1 VRTSRE
7 NAIAAIAVAGIAAY
21 LGLRYG
27 AGVTPARADI
37 ALWLVLAVGGIPILW
52 ELGQRVW
59 AREFGS
65 DLLAGI
71 GIVAAV
77 IAGEYLVGAII
88 VLMLAGGSSLE
99 QMASGRASA
108 VLDALARRM
117 PQVAHRQRDGLLQ
130 DVPLAE
136 VAVGDQLLVLPHEI
150 CPVDGTVV
158 SGHATM
164 DESYLTGEPFA
175 IAKAPGA
182 QVLSGAINGE
192 AALTVVADKLAV
204 DSRYA
209 KIMAVMAQTAERRPR
224 LQRLGDRLGAWYTPL
239 AVAIAMLAWAV
250 SGDGVRF
257 LAVIVIATPCPLI
270 LAIPVAVVGA
280 ISLSARHAII
290 IKNAAALER
299 IVSCRNAGA
308 APLAPWGKSAR
319 KAAKFTQW
327 RPAPGKQRGADPTGL
342 GLQGSP
348 ARSSVKRVEW
358 RSHLGSRAN
367 QFVILDKTGTLTYG
381 RPAVTD
387 IHLTP
392 GFERQDVLQAAAS
405 LEAYSKHP
413 LAQAVVKAAS
423 GEGLRLQ
430 PVSAISEP
438 PGQGLRG
445 MVAGR
450 AVRIT
455 GRGKLPPA
463 MAAALPA
470 VAPGLECVVL
480 LEEQVA
486 AVFRFRDEPRR
497 DMRPF
502 IGHLGPRHAVQ
513 RVLLVSGDRESEV
526 RYLAEQAGITEVYAG
541 QTPEQKLDIVDAAL
555 RQAPTL
561 FVGDGINDAPALTA
575 ATVGVAFGPGSDI
588 AAEAADAVILDPSL
602 LRVDQLLHIGRR
614 MRAIALQS
622 AIFGMAAS
630 LVGMAAA
637 AVGWLPPLAGAL
649 AQEGVDLFAVLNA
662 VRAAL
667 PGRSLAD
674 YE

>member
-1 VRTSRE
+1 MRISRE
-7 NAIAAIAVAGIAAY
+7 NAITAVAVTGIAVY

-27 AGVTPARADI
+27 AGVAAARADI
-37 ALWLVLAVGGIPILW
+37 ALWVVLATGGIPILIT
-52 ELGQRVW
+52 LAQRVW
-59 AREFGS
+59 EREFGS

-77 IAGEYLVGAII
+77 VAGEYLVGAII
-88 VLMLAGGSSLE
+88 VVMLAGGSSLE
-99 QMASGRASA
+99 QIATRRASQ

-117 PQVAHRQRDGLLQ
+117 PQLAHRERGGALE

-136 VAVGDQLLVLPHEI
+136 VAVGDRLLVLPHEI

-158 SGHATM
+158 AGHATM

-175 IAKAPGA
+175 IAKAPGS

-192 AALTVVADKLAV
+192 AALTIVADRLAV

-209 KIMAVMAQTAERRPR
+209 KIMAVMAATAQRQPR
-224 LQRLGDRLGAWYTPL
+224 LRRLGDRLGAWYTPL
-239 AVAIAMLAWAV
+239 AVAIAVLAWAV

-280 ISLSARHAII
+280 ISLAARHAII
-290 IKNAAALER
+290 IKNPAALER
-299 IVSCRNAGA
+299 IVSCRI
-308 APLAPWGKSAR
+308 
-319 KAAKFTQW
+319 
-327 RPAPGKQRGADPTGL
+327 
-342 GLQGSP
+342 
-348 ARSSVKRVEW
+348 
-358 RSHLGSRAN
+358 
-367 QFVILDKTGTLTYG
+367 VILDKTGTLTYG
-381 RPAVTD
+381 RPA
-387 IHLTP
+387 LTEILLQP
-392 GFERQDVLQAAAS
+392 GFARPEVLQAAAS

-413 LAQAVVKAAS
+413 LAQAVVKAAAA
-423 GEGLRLQ
+423 EGLKPQ

-445 MVAGR
+445 EAAGR
-450 AVRIT
+450 VVRIT
-455 GRGKLPPA
+455 GRGKLPA
-463 MAAALPA
+463 EMAAALPP

-480 LEEQVA
+480 LQEEAA

-502 IGHLGPRHAVQ
+502 IGPLGARHAVK

-526 RYLAEQAGITEVYAG
+526 RYLAEQAGITEVHAE
-541 QTPEQKLDIVDAAL
+541 QTPEQKLAIVEAAL
-555 RQAPTL
+555 REAPTL

-622 AIFGMAAS
+622 AGFGMAAS

-637 AVGWLPPLAGAL
+637 AAGWLPPLAGAI

-662 VRAAL
+662 VRAAM
-667 PGRSLAD
+667 PGRRLAD
-674 YE
+674 F

>member
-1 VRTSRE
+1 VRISRE
-7 NAIAAIAVAGIAAY
+7 NAITTVAVAGIAAY

-27 AGVTPARADI
+27 VGVEPARADV
-37 ALWLVLAVGGIPILW
+37 ALWVVLAVGGIPILIT
-52 ELGQRVW
+52 LGRRVW
-59 AREFGS
+59 EREFGS

-77 IAGEYLVGAII
+77 VAGEYLVGAII
-88 VLMLAGGSSLE
+88 VVMLAGGSSLE
-99 QMASGRASA
+99 QMATRRASR

-117 PQVAHRQRDGLLQ
+117 PQLAHRERGGEIEG
-130 DVPLAE
+130 VPLAA
-136 VAVGDQLLVLPHEI
+136 VAVGDRLLVLPHEV

-158 SGHATM
+158 AGHATM

-175 IAKAPGA
+175 MAKAPGS

-192 AALTVVADKLAV
+192 AALTIVADKLAV

-209 KIMAVMAQTAERRPR
+209 KIMAVMAETAQRQPR
-224 LQRLGDRLGAWYTPL
+224 LRRLGDRLGAWYTPL
-239 AVAIAMLAWAV
+239 AVAIAVLAWAV
-250 SGDGVRF
+250 SGDGLRF

-290 IKNAAALER
+290 IKNPAALER
-299 IVSCRNAGA
+299 IVGCRI
-308 APLAPWGKSAR
+308 
-319 KAAKFTQW
+319 
-327 RPAPGKQRGADPTGL
+327 
-342 GLQGSP
+342 
-348 ARSSVKRVEW
+348 
-358 RSHLGSRAN
+358 
-367 QFVILDKTGTLTYG
+367 VILDKTGTLTYG
-381 RPAVTD
+381 RPEVTE
-387 IHLTP
+387 IYLLA
-392 GFERQDVLQAAAS
+392 GFGRREVLQAAAS

-413 LAQAVVKAAS
+413 LARAVVQALEK
-423 GEGLRLQ
+423 EGLRPQ

-445 MVAGR
+445 TTDGLR
-450 AVRIT
+450 VRIT
-455 GRGKLPPA
+455 GRGKLTPEQ
-463 MAAALPA
+463 AAQLPA
-470 VAPGLECVVL
+470 IAPGLECVVL
-480 LEEQVA
+480 LEEEVA
-486 AVFRFRDEPRR
+486 AVFRFRDEPRG
-497 DMRPF
+497 DVRPF
-502 IGHLGPRHAVQ
+502 ISHLGPRHAVQ

-526 RYLAEQAGITEVYAG
+526 RYLAEQAGIREVYAG
-541 QTPEQKLDIVDAAL
+541 QTPEQKLAIVEAAL

-622 AIFGMAAS
+622 AGFGMAAS
-630 LVGMAAA
+630 LIGMAAA
-637 AVGWLPPLAGAL
+637 AVGWLPPLAGAI

-667 PGRSLAD
+667 PGRKLAD
-674 YE
+674 Y

>member
-1 VRTSRE
+1 MSRE

-37 ALWLVLAVGGIPILW
+37 ALWLVLAVGGIPILGK
-52 ELGQRVW
+52 LGQRVW

-158 SGHATM
+158 AGHATM

-192 AALTVVADKLAV
+192 AALTVMADKLAV

-209 KIMAVMAQTAERRPR
+209 KIMAVMAQTAKRRPR

-239 AVAIAMLAWAV
+239 AVAIAVLAWAV

-299 IVSCRNAGA
+299 IVSCRI
-308 APLAPWGKSAR
+308 
-319 KAAKFTQW
+319 
-327 RPAPGKQRGADPTGL
+327 
-342 GLQGSP
+342 
-348 ARSSVKRVEW
+348 
-358 RSHLGSRAN
+358 
-367 QFVILDKTGTLTYG
+367 VILDKTGTLTYG

-392 GFERQDVLQAAAS
+392 GFERQEVLQAAAS

-423 GEGLRLQ
+423 NEGLRLQ

-480 LEEQVA
+480 LAEQVA

-614 MRAIALQS
+614 MRTIALQS
-622 AIFGMAAS
+622 AGFGMAAS

-637 AVGWLPPLAGAL
+637 AIGWLPPLAGAI

>member
-1 VRTSRE
+1 MSRE

-37 ALWLVLAVGGIPILW
+37 ALWMVLAVGGIPILGK
-52 ELGQRVW
+52 LGQRVW

-158 SGHATM
+158 AGHATM

-192 AALTVVADKLAV
+192 AALTVMADKLAV

-209 KIMAVMAQTAERRPR
+209 KIMAVMAQTAKRRPR

-239 AVAIAMLAWAV
+239 AVAIAVLAWAV

-299 IVSCRNAGA
+299 IVSCRI
-308 APLAPWGKSAR
+308 
-319 KAAKFTQW
+319 
-327 RPAPGKQRGADPTGL
+327 
-342 GLQGSP
+342 
-348 ARSSVKRVEW
+348 
-358 RSHLGSRAN
+358 
-367 QFVILDKTGTLTYG
+367 VILDKTGTLTYG

-423 GEGLRLQ
+423 NEGLRLQ

-470 VAPGLECVVL
+470 VEPGLECVVL
-480 LEEQVA
+480 LAEQVA

-614 MRAIALQS
+614 MRTIALQS
-622 AIFGMAAS
+622 AGFGMAAS

-637 AVGWLPPLAGAL
+637 AIGWLPPLAGAI

>member
-1 VRTSRE
+1 MSRE

-37 ALWLVLAVGGIPILW
+37 ALWMVLAVGGIPILGK
-52 ELGQRVW
+52 LGQRVW

-158 SGHATM
+158 AGHATM

-192 AALTVVADKLAV
+192 AALTVMADKLAV

-209 KIMAVMAQTAERRPR
+209 KIMAVMAQTAKRRPR

-239 AVAIAMLAWAV
+239 AVAIAVLAWAV

-299 IVSCRNAGA
+299 IVSCRI
-308 APLAPWGKSAR
+308 
-319 KAAKFTQW
+319 
-327 RPAPGKQRGADPTGL
+327 
-342 GLQGSP
+342 
-348 ARSSVKRVEW
+348 
-358 RSHLGSRAN
+358 
-367 QFVILDKTGTLTYG
+367 VILDKTGTLTYG

-392 GFERQDVLQAAAS
+392 GFERQEVLQAAAS

-423 GEGLRLQ
+423 NEGLRLQ

-480 LEEQVA
+480 LAEQVA

-614 MRAIALQS
+614 MRTIALQS
-622 AIFGMAAS
+622 AGFGMAAS

-637 AVGWLPPLAGAL
+637 AIGWLPPLAGAI

>member
-1 VRTSRE
+1 MSRE

-37 ALWLVLAVGGIPILW
+37 ALWMVLAVGGIPILGK
-52 ELGQRVW
+52 LGQRVW

-158 SGHATM
+158 AGHATM

-192 AALTVVADKLAV
+192 AALTVMADKLAV

-209 KIMAVMAQTAERRPR
+209 KIMAVMAQTAKRRPR
-224 LQRLGDRLGAWYTPL
+224 LQRLGDRLGACYTPL
-239 AVAIAMLAWAV
+239 AVAIAVLAWAV

-270 LAIPVAVVGA
+270 LAFPVAVVGA

-299 IVSCRNAGA
+299 IVSCRI
-308 APLAPWGKSAR
+308 
-319 KAAKFTQW
+319 
-327 RPAPGKQRGADPTGL
+327 
-342 GLQGSP
+342 
-348 ARSSVKRVEW
+348 
-358 RSHLGSRAN
+358 
-367 QFVILDKTGTLTYG
+367 VILDKTGTLTYG

-392 GFERQDVLQAAAS
+392 GFERQEVLQAAAS

-423 GEGLRLQ
+423 NEGLRLQ

-480 LEEQVA
+480 LAEQVA

-541 QTPEQKLDIVDAAL
+541 QTPEQKLAIVDAAL

-614 MRAIALQS
+614 MRTIALQS
-622 AIFGMAAS
+622 AGFGMAAS

-637 AVGWLPPLAGAL
+637 AIGWLPPLAGAI

>member
-1 VRTSRE
+1 MSRE

-37 ALWLVLAVGGIPILW
+37 ALWLVLAVGGIPILGK
-52 ELGQRVW
+52 LGQRVW

-158 SGHATM
+158 AGHATM

-192 AALTVVADKLAV
+192 AALTVMADKLAV

-209 KIMAVMAQTAERRPR
+209 KIMAVMAQTAKRRPR

-239 AVAIAMLAWAV
+239 AVAIAVLAWAV

-299 IVSCRNAGA
+299 IVSCRI
-308 APLAPWGKSAR
+308 
-319 KAAKFTQW
+319 
-327 RPAPGKQRGADPTGL
+327 
-342 GLQGSP
+342 
-348 ARSSVKRVEW
+348 
-358 RSHLGSRAN
+358 
-367 QFVILDKTGTLTYG
+367 VILDKTGTLTYG

-392 GFERQDVLQAAAS
+392 GFERQEVLQAAAS

-423 GEGLRLQ
+423 NEGLRLQ

-480 LEEQVA
+480 LAEQVA

-541 QTPEQKLDIVDAAL
+541 QMPEQKLDIVDAAL

-614 MRAIALQS
+614 MRTIALQS
-622 AIFGMAAS
+622 AGFGMAAS

-637 AVGWLPPLAGAL
+637 AIGWLPPLAGAI

>member
-1 VRTSRE
+1 
-7 NAIAAIAVAGIAAY
+7 
-21 LGLRYG
+21 
-27 AGVTPARADI
+27 
-37 ALWLVLAVGGIPILW
+37 
-52 ELGQRVW
+52 
-59 AREFGS
+59 
-65 DLLAGI
+65 
-71 GIVAAV
+71 
-77 IAGEYLVGAII
+77 
-88 VLMLAGGSSLE
+88 
-99 QMASGRASA
+99 
-108 VLDALARRM
+108 
-117 PQVAHRQRDGLLQ
+117 
-130 DVPLAE
+130 
-136 VAVGDQLLVLPHEI
+136 
-150 CPVDGTVV
+150 
-158 SGHATM
+158 
-164 DESYLTGEPFA
+164 
-175 IAKAPGA
+175 
-182 QVLSGAINGE
+182 
-192 AALTVVADKLAV
+192 
-204 DSRYA
+204 
-209 KIMAVMAQTAERRPR
+209 
-224 LQRLGDRLGAWYTPL
+224 
-239 AVAIAMLAWAV
+239 
-250 SGDGVRF
+250 
-257 LAVIVIATPCPLI
+257 
-270 LAIPVAVVGA
+270 
-280 ISLSARHAII
+280 
-290 IKNAAALER
+290 
-299 IVSCRNAGA
+299 
-308 APLAPWGKSAR
+308 
-319 KAAKFTQW
+319 
-327 RPAPGKQRGADPTGL
+327 
-342 GLQGSP
+342 
-348 ARSSVKRVEW
+348 
-358 RSHLGSRAN
+358 
-367 QFVILDKTGTLTYG
+367 VILDKTGTLTYG

>member
-1 VRTSRE
+1 MEHLSYLSPPPTIRLGKGAKFRVRMSRE

-37 ALWLVLAVGGIPILW
+37 ALWMVLAVGGIPILGK
-52 ELGQRVW
+52 LGQRVW

-158 SGHATM
+158 AGHATM

-192 AALTVVADKLAV
+192 AALTVMADKLAV

-209 KIMAVMAQTAERRPR
+209 KIMAVMAQTAKRRPR

-239 AVAIAMLAWAV
+239 AVAIAVLAWAV

-299 IVSCRNAGA
+299 IVSCRI
-308 APLAPWGKSAR
+308 
-319 KAAKFTQW
+319 
-327 RPAPGKQRGADPTGL
+327 
-342 GLQGSP
+342 
-348 ARSSVKRVEW
+348 
-358 RSHLGSRAN
+358 
-367 QFVILDKTGTLTYG
+367 VILDKTGTLTYG

-392 GFERQDVLQAAAS
+392 GFERQEVLQAAAS

-423 GEGLRLQ
+423 NEGLRLQ

-480 LEEQVA
+480 L
-486 AVFRFRDEPRR
+486 
-497 DMRPF
+497 
-502 IGHLGPRHAVQ
+502 
-513 RVLLVSGDRESEV
+513 
-526 RYLAEQAGITEVYAG
+526 AE
-541 QTPEQKLDIVDAAL
+541 
-555 RQAPTL
+555 
-561 FVGDGINDAPALTA
+561 
-575 ATVGVAFGPGSDI
+575 
-588 AAEAADAVILDPSL
+588 
-602 LRVDQLLHIGRR
+602 
-614 MRAIALQS
+614 
-622 AIFGMAAS
+622 
-630 LVGMAAA
+630 
-637 AVGWLPPLAGAL
+637 
-649 AQEGVDLFAVLNA
+649 
-662 VRAAL
+662 
-667 PGRSLAD
+667 
-674 YE
+674 